1 MARLGAPDQQ
11 EMADEGYEFDYVMV
25 FKVWGDDEVLQPYQ
39 QTHSIR
45 DVVHRLHKGGLQTF
59 LHFSSSKDEVFCNI
73 RCPLSRMHAEAERV
87 HRKLL
92 ETMIVQHGPDHAATA
107 IIDSQFAVWL
117 SQQGLH
123 ARLLRYLGGGHQGGD
138 AFHILQVGVGL
149 GSQQGLHA
157 RLMPFVSGQHQGGVA
172 VDGLQV

>member
-87 HRKLL
+87 GFRLPTDPAAL
-92 ETMIVQHGPDHAATA
+92 EQAARRGVRDAPAAGSKAAAGTGA
-107 IIDSQFAVWL
+107 
-117 SQQGLH
+117 
-123 ARLLRYLGGGHQGGD
+123 GGD
-138 AFHILQVGVGL
+138 AGVDGGSWLVHPIEVEADAAFSELSPFQHIYGRYRRVPQV
-149 GSQQGLHA
+149 QGLSLL
-157 RLMPFVSGQHQGGVA
+157 R
-172 VDGLQV
+172 